1 VTVGEEWILFKE
13 SHDSWSPPRT
23 QTGVGFVP
31 TKIRTP
37 EADHTHGYSPC
48 GSGLSYPNRRHPH
61 WLAQTIWIEIHSAAV
76 NLSDRL
82 ITTFPMVLLR
92 LRYRGIKTISHVAAD
107 RDLVKGICCN
117 HPGGGASALPC
128 GVVPQRQMLLHMTS
142 FLQYFYFIFGD
153 FLTLLR
159 VAGGM
164 LAHPFFQAVP
174 IKNVWL

>member
-1 VTVGEEWILFKE
+1 MSHDKNFFPGITVFTHFLHKGLDVTVGEEWILFKE

-92 LRYRGIKTISHVAAD
+92 LRHRGIKTISHVAAD

-117 HPGGGASALPC
+117 HPGGGISIVLWGRPTEADASA
-128 GVVPQRQMLLHMTS
+128 
-142 FLQYFYFIFGD
+142 YD
-153 FLTLLR
+153 
-159 VAGGM
+159 
-164 LAHPFFQAVP
+164 
-174 IKNVWL
+174 